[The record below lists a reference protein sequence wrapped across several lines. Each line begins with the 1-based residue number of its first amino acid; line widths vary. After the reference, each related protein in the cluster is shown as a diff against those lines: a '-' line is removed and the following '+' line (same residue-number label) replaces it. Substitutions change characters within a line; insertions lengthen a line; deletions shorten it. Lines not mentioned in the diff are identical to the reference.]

1 MWVKTAGALLTVA
14 AGAALG
20 LKAAGRWERRPRR
33 LSEFRSAL
41 ALLETEMAVG
51 RTPLPR
57 AADRVARSAVGA
69 AASAFFQRLAV
80 DLTAGTPAEVAWRN
94 ALAEAARG
102 DAEAYFVAPGLRSR
116 EAEDLEPVALLGGVI
131 GATDLA
137 DQLKHLALARER
149 LAHREAEAAEEA
161 RRMGPVFRYGG
172 VAAGLLLTLLLV

>member
-1 MWVKTAGALLTVA
+1 MWCKAAGALLTVT

-20 LKAAGRWERRPRR
+20 WKAAGRWERRPRR
-33 LSEFRSAL
+33 LAEFRSAL

-57 AADRVARSAVGA
+57 AAGQVARSVSGPA
-69 AASAFFQRLAV
+69 AAPFFRRLAAE
-80 DLTAGTPAEVAWRN
+80 LTAGLPSDAAWRA
-94 ALAEAARG
+94 ALAEVARG
-102 DAEAYFVAPGLRSR
+102 DAEAYFVAPGLRAR
-116 EAEDLEPVALLGGVI
+116 EVEDLEPVALLGGVI

-149 LAHREAEAAEEA
+149 LANRETQAAEEA

-172 VAAGLLLTLLLV
+172 LAAGLLLTLLLV